1 MNVSQNKTAIIIC
14 GPTAVGKTAVAI
26 QIAKHLGTEIISAD
40 SRQCFKEL
48 NIGVARPT
56 ETELQKVPHHFIASH
71 SVNEEITAVGFEQY
85 ALDKIEFLFKKHNV
99 VVLVGGTGL
108 YIKAFEEGLDLIPE
122 IDVNIR
128 REIVTNYENLGINW
142 LQQELR
148 EKDPVFF
155 KGGEIQ
161 NPQRMMRALEVINA
175 TGQSILSFRNGKKA
189 NRNFRII
196 KIGLELPKEILHL
209 RIQERVDNMM
219 EQGLLDEVKNMI
231 PYRKRNA
238 LQTVGYAE
246 LFDYLEGKTELKL
259 AVELI
264 KTHTRQY
271 AKRQMTWFKKDKNI
285 QWFGPDE
292 LNAMLTYV
300 KPIL

>member
-1 MNVSQNKTAIIIC
+1 LNVSQNKTAIIIC

-56 ETELQKVPHHFIASH
+56 EKELQTVPHHFMASH
-71 SVNEEITAVGFEQY
+71 SVNEEVTAVGFEQY
-85 ALDKIEFLFKKHNV
+85 ALEKIEFLFKKNNV

-108 YIKAFEEGLDLIPE
+108 YIKAFEDGLDLIPE
-122 IDVNIR
+122 INVNIR

-155 KGGEIQ
+155 KEGEIQ

-175 TGQSILSFRNGKKA
+175 TGQSILSFRKGKKA
-189 NRNFRII
+189 NRDFKII

-209 RIQERVDNMM
+209 RIQERVDKMM

-285 QWFGPDE
+285 QWFGPNE

>member
-85 ALDKIEFLFKKHNV
+85 ALEKIEFLFKEHDV

-155 KGGEIQ
+155 KEGEIQ

-175 TGQSILSFRNGKKA
+175 TGQSILSFRKGKMA
-189 NRNFRII
+189 NRDFKII

-209 RIQERVDNMM
+209 RIQERVDKMM

-231 PYRKRNA
+231 PYRKHNA

>member
-26 QIAKHLGTEIISAD
+26 QIAKHLGAEIISAD

-56 ETELQKVPHHFIASH
+56 EKELQTVPHHFMASH
-71 SVNEEITAVGFEQY
+71 SVNEEVTAVGFEQY
-85 ALDKIEFLFKKHNV
+85 ALEKIEFLFKKNNV
-99 VVLVGGTGL
+99 VVMVGGTGL
-108 YIKAFEEGLDLIPE
+108 YIKAFEDGLDLIPE
-122 IDVNIR
+122 INVNIR

-155 KGGEIQ
+155 KEGEIQ

-175 TGQSILSFRNGKKA
+175 TGQSILSFRKGKMA
-189 NRNFRII
+189 NRDFKII

-209 RIQERVDNMM
+209 RIQERVDKMM

-231 PYRKRNA
+231 PYRKHNA

-285 QWFGPDE
+285 QWFGPNE

>member
-155 KGGEIQ
+155 KEGEIQ

-175 TGQSILSFRNGKKA
+175 TGQSILSFRKGKKA
-189 NRNFRII
+189 NRDFKII

-209 RIQERVDNMM
+209 RIQERVDKMM

-285 QWFGPDE
+285 QWFGPNE

>member
-1 MNVSQNKTAIIIC
+1 MNVPQNKTAFIIC

-48 NIGVARPT
+48 KIGVARPS
-56 ETELQKVPHHFIASH
+56 ETELQAVPHHFIASH

-155 KGGEIQ
+155 KEGEIQ

-209 RIQERVDNMM
+209 RIQERVDKMM